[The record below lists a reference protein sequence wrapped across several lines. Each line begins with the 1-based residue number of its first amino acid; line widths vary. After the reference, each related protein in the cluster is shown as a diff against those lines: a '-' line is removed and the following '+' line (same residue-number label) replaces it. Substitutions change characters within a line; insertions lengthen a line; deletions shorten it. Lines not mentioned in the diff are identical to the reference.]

1 MTRDELI
8 RSLAQA
14 EGLSLATSR
23 QALELV
29 LEAIG
34 DQMERGG
41 RVELRGFGVF
51 YARDLGARVANLP
64 GTTPT
69 RQLPAR
75 RAPAFR
81 AGKELQ
87 LALNTVRSPPQS

>member
-8 RSLAQA
+8 RRLAQA

-29 LEAIG
+29 LEAVGHQI
-34 DQMERGG
+34 ELGG

-51 YARDLGARVANLP
+51 FARALGARAASVP
-64 GTTPT
+64 GATST
-69 RQLPAR
+69 RLLPAR

-87 LALNTVRSPPQS
+87 LALNAVRSPPQN